1 MSFSDDD
8 IACRYARGSKMS
20 RRRPG
25 VIYNINLSGTGRI
38 IFNEAKTKFQG
49 LLLGAYDECISL
61 RGWITVETDDP
72 STSMMTVMIVDGE
85 SGNEFQVENVSV
97 NFARNPNPISSHF
110 FVTIDSPCIK
120 FTTNEV
126 LYGNRADVEIRKYM
140 DPTMAENGSQVHIG
154 QMSVH
159 LMANHRPKPSI
170 RRESLCDD
178 CNPAILEV
186 SDDFLA

>member
-1 MSFSDDD
+1 MVY
-8 IACRYARGSKMS
+8 RYARGPKMS
-20 RRRPG
+20 RRRLG
-25 VIYNINLSGTGRI
+25 VTYNINQSGTGRI
-38 IFNEAKTKFQG
+38 IFNETKTKFQG
-49 LLLGAYDECISL
+49 LLLGAYDECISF
-61 RGWITVETDDP
+61 RGRITAETDDP
-72 STSMMTVMIVDGE
+72 STSMMTVTIVDGE

-140 DPTMAENGSQVHIG
+140 DPTMVESGSQVHIG
-154 QMSVH
+154 HMSVH
-159 LMANHRPKPSI
+159 LMANHRPKPSV
-170 RRESLCDD
+170 RHESICDD

>member
-1 MSFSDDD
+1 MRNIFAANEQPNIEPAS
-8 IACRYARGSKMS
+8 Y
-20 RRRPG
+20 RRVHEEATIRENS
-25 VIYNINLSGTGRI
+25 IY
-38 IFNEAKTKFQG
+38 
-49 LLLGAYDECISL
+49 
-61 RGWITVETDDP
+61 
-72 STSMMTVMIVDGE
+72 
-85 SGNEFQVENVSV
+85 
-97 NFARNPNPISSHF
+97 
-110 FVTIDSPCIK
+110 
-120 FTTNEV
+120 
-126 LYGNRADVEIRKYM
+126 RADVEIRKYM